1 MVSYLVSSI
10 YFIWVGIICI
20 VLYPISLLICIITK
34 PFDSRL
40 VALNYFSHFWGSL
53 FLWSNPYWSMQIH
66 GRDKIDKTRAYVIV
80 SNHLS
85 TVDVI
90 AISGLFVHLKWVSKI
105 ENFRIPFLG
114 WSMTLNKYVAIK
126 RGGISSIKSM
136 IKHSK
141 GHLDNGSSVFI
152 FPEGSRSNDGKIQ
165 SFKTGAF
172 KIAKEMNV
180 AIVPIALTGTGKAI
194 PKNSIIFKG
203 HQNISMT
210 VLDIIEPQEYQDLS
224 LKQLT
229 LLTQQRITDSLEA
242 NKEY

>member
-1 MVSYLVSSI
+1 MSYLVSSI
-10 YFIWVGIICI
+10 YFIWVTIVCIIFF
-20 VLYPISLLICIITK
+20 PISLVICIITK
-34 PFDSRL
+34 PFDRRL

-53 FLWSNPYWSMQIH
+53 FLWSNPYWSMQVS
-66 GRDKIDKTRAYVIV
+66 GREKIDKSRPYVIV

-85 TVDVI
+85 TVDVVV
-90 AISGLFVHLKWVSKI
+90 ISGLFVHFKWVSKI
-105 ENFRIPFLG
+105 ENFKIPFLG
-114 WSMTLNKYVAIK
+114 WSMHLNNYVAIR

-141 GHLDNGSSVFI
+141 RHLDNGSSIFI
-152 FPEGSRSNDGKIQ
+152 FPEGSRSDDGKIQ

-180 AIVPIALTGTGKAI
+180 AIVPIALTGTEKALQ
-194 PKNSIIFKG
+194 KNSLMFKG
-203 HQNISMT
+203 HQNITMS
-210 VLDIIEPQEYQDLS
+210 VLDIIEPSEYQELS

-229 LLTQQRITDSLEA
+229 KLAQQRITDSLES